1 MFAGEGDTYL
11 QLNQETTHRY
21 PRYLMIE
28 KKRFIKSENIL
39 VIKVLQYKEL
49 TAKKSLLSYHRKIF
63 ILINIFLI
71 ISIEKKKTENEYE
84 TLWICYYS

>member
-1 MFAGEGDTYL
+1 MFAREGDTYL

-49 TAKKSLLSYHRKIF
+49 TVKKSLLSYHRKIF